1 MADGATFHVPPDHL
15 LVVGLGVS
23 GMAIARHLKRQGI
36 AFVMADS
43 REQPAGAA
51 QFRREFGE
59 VPLYCGDLDEI
70 DMSAATEVVI
80 SPGIDPHQAVFA
92 QVRERLIGELTLF
105 TRALPSSAKVIAITG
120 SNAKS
125 TVTTLVGDIA
135 GSCGVDVGVGGNLGT
150 PALTLLAHGHEL
162 YVLELSSFQLEMVG
176 QLAPDVACFL
186 NLSEDHLDRHG
197 DMAGYR
203 AAKQRI
209 FEGAQCA
216 VVNRDDRA
224 SWPSIELPTY
234 SFGVGVPEGAE
245 WGIAVHHGEQ
255 WLCQGEQP
263 WLPVSALQVAGVHNV
278 ANVLA
283 ALAISVVMDWPREV
297 VLAAVARFRGLP
309 HRVEVI
315 GERAGVRYINDS
327 KGTNVGASLA
337 AIEGIAATIKG
348 NIIWLGGGVGKGA
361 DFSPLAPALAAHAK
375 VALLF
380 GRDASLLEASLA
392 KAVACQRFASMEEAL
407 SRGAELAQ
415 AGDAIL
421 LSPACASLDQFANY
435 EARGDA
441 FRAWFERQGES
452 SAHAV
457 KE

>member
-1 MADGATFHVPPDHL
+1 MAEGCTFHVPSDHL

-23 GMAIARHLKRQGI
+23 GLAIARHLKRHGV

-43 REQPAGAA
+43 RDQPAGAV

-59 VPLYCGDLDEI
+59 VPLHCGDLALI
-70 DMSAATEVVI
+70 DMSAAREVVI
-80 SPGIDPHQAVFA
+80 SPGVNPQQAIFED
-92 QVRERLIGELTLF
+92 VRERLIGELTLF
-105 TRALPSSAKVIAITG
+105 KRALPRNAKVIAITG

-135 GSCGVDVGVGGNLGT
+135 RCCGVDAGVGGNLGT
-150 PALTLLAHGHEL
+150 PALTLLEQGHDL
-162 YVLELSSFQLEMVG
+162 YVLELSSFQLEMVE
-176 QLAPDVACFL
+176 QLAPEVACFL

-197 DMAGYR
+197 DMAGYQ

-216 VVNRDDRA
+216 VVNRDDSA
-224 SWPSIELPTY
+224 TWPTMTLPTHT
-234 SFGVGVPEGAE
+234 FGIEAPAADQ
-245 WGIAVHHGEQ
+245 WGIAIRNGEP

-263 WLPVSALQVAGVHNV
+263 WLPVSALRVAGIHNV

-283 ALAISVVMDWPREV
+283 ALAISVAMGWPREA
-297 VLAAVARFRGLP
+297 VLEAVQHFNGLP

-315 GERAGVRYINDS
+315 GELAGVRYINDS

-337 AIEGIAATIKG
+337 AIEGIAATLTG

-361 DFSPLAPALAAHAK
+361 DFSPLEPALATHAK
-375 VALLF
+375 AALLF
-380 GRDASLLEASLA
+380 GRDAALLEASLGC
-392 KAVACQRFASMEEAL
+392 AVPCQRFATMEEAL
-407 SRGAELAQ
+407 IRGAELAQ
-415 AGDAIL
+415 AGDAVL